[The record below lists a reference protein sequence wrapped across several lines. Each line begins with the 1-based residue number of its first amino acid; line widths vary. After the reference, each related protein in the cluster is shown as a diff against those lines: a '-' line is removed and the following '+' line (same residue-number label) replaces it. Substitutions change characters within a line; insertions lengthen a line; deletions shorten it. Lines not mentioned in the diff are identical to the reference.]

1 MYKLIKSN
9 HMNSHFLH
17 PVTNKSSQPHKL
29 QKKKMTPMF
38 YFLLVSTAVLA
49 ATAKA
54 GEPVVDTDGN
64 LISNGSYYA
73 VPVSHYEGALT
84 LASGGANP
92 CPLYVGPELSR
103 RNKGLPLRFS
113 NWGSGARFVP
123 ESENLNIMM
132 DAKATTC
139 SQSNYWWVAPSDK
152 DRKTWFIAAGPKPKT
167 KEDRSMTSFQ
177 IKKTGDSLKGYKIVY
192 CPKGKDCINVG
203 IVKDKNGV
211 RRLVLSSKPFPVVF
225 VKAT

>member
-1 MYKLIKSN
+1 
-9 HMNSHFLH
+9 
-17 PVTNKSSQPHKL
+17 
-29 QKKKMTPMF
+29 MTPMF

-123 ESENLNIMM
+123 ESENLNIKM
-132 DAKATTC
+132 DLPPTIC
-139 SQSNYWWVAPSDK
+139 
-152 DRKTWFIAAGPKPKT
+152 AGPKPETGKDSS
-167 KEDRSMTSFQ
+167 KSFFQ
-177 IKKTGDSLKGYKIVY
+177 IKKAGGVLRGYKFVY
-192 CPKGKDCINVG
+192 CGG
-203 IVKDKNGV
+203 DKSCYEFGMV
-211 RRLVLSSKPFPVVF
+211 VDRYGYSRLAPSKSNLPFRFVF
-225 VKAT
+225 VKAD

>member
-1 MYKLIKSN
+1 
-9 HMNSHFLH
+9 MN
-17 PVTNKSSQPHKL
+17 
-29 QKKKMTPMF
+29 PMF
-38 YFLLVSTAVLA
+38 YFLTLTAVLA
-49 ATAKA
+49 ATANA
-54 GEPVVDTDGN
+54 GGPVLDSKGHH
-64 LISNGSYYA
+64 IFSGSYY
-73 VPVSHYEGALT
+73 VIPRIFGAAGGGLT
-84 LASGGANP
+84 LVPRGDKQ
-92 CPLYVGPELSR
+92 CPLYVGHETLEVKMGIPVKFSSWMSR
-103 RNKGLPLRFS
+103 VG
-113 NWGSGARFVP
+113 FVP

-167 KEDRSMTSFQ
+167 RAVQYEDRSMTSFQ